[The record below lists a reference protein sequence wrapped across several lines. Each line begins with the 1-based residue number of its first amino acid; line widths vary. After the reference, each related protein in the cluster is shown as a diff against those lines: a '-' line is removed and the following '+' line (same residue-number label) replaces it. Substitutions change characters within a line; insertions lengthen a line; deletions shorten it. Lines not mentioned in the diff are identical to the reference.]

1 MINSLVHIEAIIRG
15 DISMARITDPTKLEK
30 IKKAA
35 MDLVVKYGYRG
46 TSIGAIA
53 KKAGVS
59 MGYLYRH
66 YSGKSDLI
74 QDLIDN
80 NFKAFEELFFKTDN
94 EVRTVKES
102 IYNIIK
108 MLFDIAIQYP
118 IQAKFLCTLIFD
130 QNFELK
136 KRREKEQKIKT
147 FGNNILKIGVENG
160 EVNPKTTLQEI
171 VLIIFSITFNYIS
184 LNLNENHQ
192 KEKFGE
198 NQARRVTEICLNA
211 LK

>member
-1 MINSLVHIEAIIRG
+1 
-15 DISMARITDPTKLEK
+15 MARNTDPTKLEK

-59 MGYLYRH
+59 IGYLYRH

-74 QDLIDN
+74 QDLIDY
-80 NFKAFEELFFKTDN
+80 NFKVFEELFLQIEN
-94 EVRTVKES
+94 ERDTIKEN
-102 IYNIIK
+102 IYDIIK
-108 MLFDIAIQYP
+108 MLFDMAIKYP
-118 IQAKFLCTLIFD
+118 IKAKFLCALIFD

-136 KRREKEQKIKT
+136 KRRENEEKIRK
-147 FGNNILKIGVENG
+147 FGNDVLRKGLENG
-160 EVNPKTTLQEI
+160 EVNPKTSLQEI
-171 VLIIFSITFNYIS
+171 MLVIFAITFNYIS
-184 LNLNENHQ
+184 INLSEDYT

-198 NQARRVTEICLNA
+198 KQARRVTEICLNA
-211 LK
+211 LQ

>member
-1 MINSLVHIEAIIRG
+1 
-15 DISMARITDPTKLEK
+15 MARSTDPTKLEK
-30 IKKAA
+30 IKKAT

-59 MGYLYRH
+59 IGYLYRH

-74 QDLIDN
+74 QDLIDY
-80 NFKAFEELFFKTDN
+80 NFKAFEELFLQTENERDSVKDN
-94 EVRTVKES
+94 

-108 MLFDIAIQYP
+108 MLFDIAIKYP
-118 IQAKFLCTLIFD
+118 IKAKFLCTLIFD

-136 KRREKEQKIKT
+136 KRRENEQKIKK
-147 FGNNILKIGVENG
+147 FGNDVLRKGVESG
-160 EVNPKTTLQEI
+160 EVSPKTSLQEI
-171 VLIIFSITFNYIS
+171 ILVIFSITFSYIS
-184 LNLNENHQ
+184 INLSEDYM

-198 NQARRVTEICLNA
+198 KQVRRVTEICLNA